1 SVFRKAAF
9 CYFVKTLDA
18 SGGLVQLIMIEGT
31 FFLRSFK
38 HKIILGPSRA
48 QSCCLC
54 FYRVSRPPSAPAK
67 GRLAVVMKR
76 PAPTSSD
83 SATPCFPNQIYPA
96 PDFPPG
102 VSILERVL
110 NEIGTPLSR
119 CVVGELSPGVE

>member
-1 SVFRKAAF
+1 
-9 CYFVKTLDA
+9 
-18 SGGLVQLIMIEGT
+18 MIEGT
-31 FFLRSFK
+31 FFGRSFK

-48 QSCCLC
+48 QSCRRCLH
-54 FYRVSRPPSAPAK
+54 RVSRPPLGACKRSP
-67 GRLAVVMKR
+67 AVVMKR
-76 PAPTSSD
+76 PAPSSSD

-119 CVVGELSPGVE
+119 CVVGRSEERRVGKECRSRWPPDP